1 MAVAINSSHAEAH
14 TNLGVLEVR
23 AGDKGA
29 AMGHYAKAQQ
39 LAEHAYEPWYNG
51 ALLASREGNVE
62 QAFKQV
68 TKALEAYPEHV
79 DSQELRKELQAQLLS
94 C

>member
-14 TNLGVLEVR
+14 TNLGVLAVR

-51 ALLASREGNVE
+51 ALLASREGNME

-79 DSQELRKELQAQLLS
+79 DSQELHKELQAQLLS